1 MAAQVSTGIVPLS
14 TWPAGRKR
22 LPILQLFRRRHA
34 NEAAKQ
40 LHLAIVAQARQPGF
54 YTTLGVPD
62 TLDGRFELIALH
74 GFLVMQRLKADPAG
88 IGLARDVAETIFDDL
103 DASLREMGAGD
114 LGVGKRV
121 KKMGEAFYGRIAAYD
136 AGLATGGDL
145 EDALRRNLYGTVQ
158 PAEEMLAAAGAY
170 VRNCY
175 NILKQC
181 NFSDFLR
188 GHLSFPALPAGV
200 VPPPARH

>member
-22 LPILQLFRRRHA
+22 LSILQLFRRRRS
-34 NEAAKQ
+34 NEAAIQ
-40 LHLAIVAQARQPGF
+40 LHLAIVTQARQPAF
-54 YTTLGVPD
+54 YTALGVPD

-88 IGLARDVAETIFDDL
+88 IELARDLAETIFDDL

-136 AGLATGGDL
+136 AGLADGGDL
-145 EDALRRNLYGTVQ
+145 RDALRRNLYGTVQ
-158 PAEEMLAAAGAY
+158 PTAETLAAAEVY
-170 VRNCY
+170 VRNCF
-175 NILKQC
+175 NTLKKCDFSGLLKGIL
-181 NFSDFLR
+181 S
-188 GHLSFPALPAGV
+188 LPAPPADGV
-200 VPPPARH
+200 PLPARH

>member
-22 LPILQLFRRRHA
+22 LSILQLFRRRHS

-40 LHLAIVAQARQPGF
+40 LHQTIVAQARQPGF
-54 YTTLGVPD
+54 YTALGVPD

-74 GFLVMQRLKADPAG
+74 GFLVMHRLKADPAG

-121 KKMGEAFYGRIAAYD
+121 KKMGEAFYGRVAAYD

-145 EDALRRNLYGTVQ
+145 EDALRRNLFGTVQ
-158 PAEEMLAAAGAY
+158 PSAEMLAAAGAY
-170 VRNCY
+170 VRNCS
-175 NILKQC
+175 NTLKEY
-181 NFSDFLR
+181 NFSDILK
-188 GHLSFPALPAGV
+188 GHLSFPAFPAEG

>member
-14 TWPAGRKR
+14 TWRAGRKR
-22 LPILQLFRRRHA
+22 LSILQLFRRRRS
-34 NEAAKQ
+34 NEAPMQ
-40 LHLAIVAQARQPGF
+40 LHLAIVTQARQPAF
-54 YTTLGVPD
+54 YTALGVPD

-88 IGLARDVAETIFDDL
+88 IELARDVAETIFDDL

-136 AGLATGGDL
+136 AGLTDGGDL
-145 EDALRRNLYGTVQ
+145 RDALRRNLYGTVQ
-158 PAEEMLAAAGAY
+158 PSAETLAAAGTY
-170 VRNCY
+170 VRNCR
-175 NILKQC
+175 NTLKERD
-181 NFSDFLR
+181 FSDLLKGR
-188 GHLSFPALPAGV
+188 LNFPAPPADGV
-200 VPPPARH
+200 PLPARH

>member
-1 MAAQVSTGIVPLS
+1 MAAQVSTGIVALS

-22 LPILQLFRRRHA
+22 LSILQLFRRRHS

-40 LHLAIVAQARQPGF
+40 LHQTIVAQARQPGF
-54 YTTLGVPD
+54 YTALGVPD

-74 GFLVMQRLKADPAG
+74 GFLVMHRLKADPAG

-121 KKMGEAFYGRIAAYD
+121 KKMGEAFYGRVAAYD
-136 AGLATGGDL
+136 AGLAAGGDL
-145 EDALRRNLYGTVQ
+145 EDALRRNLYGTAQ
-158 PAEEMLAAAGAY
+158 SSAETLAAAAGY

-175 NILKQC
+175 NALKEC
-181 NFSDFLR
+181 NFSDLLK
-188 GHLSFPALPAGV
+188 GHLRFPALPAYGV
-200 VPPPARH
+200 PLPARH